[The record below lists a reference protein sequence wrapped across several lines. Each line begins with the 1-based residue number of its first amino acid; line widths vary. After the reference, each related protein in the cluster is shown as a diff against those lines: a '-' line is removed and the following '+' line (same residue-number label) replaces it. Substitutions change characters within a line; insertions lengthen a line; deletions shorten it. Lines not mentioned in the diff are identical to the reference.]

1 MLAHKRTTRR
11 TDRIEAIILRAA
23 GSGTA
28 LVLAHKRTTRRTDRI
43 EAIILRAAGSFEAA
57 DFGDVLTG
65 LRQHVGETGGEAS
78 GPLQRPD
85 PSTGCV
91 PTRPDQY
98 AGISSSVR

>member
-1 MLAHKRTTRR
+1 M
-11 TDRIEAIILRAA
+11 
-23 GSGTA
+23 
-28 LVLAHKRTTRRTDRI
+28 LAHKRTTRRTDRI